1 MTRAEY
7 RASVTARRLH
17 AKALREHANNPY
29 LRITRHGYIQGELD
43 READRAWWTLPT
55 GACERERVEIE
66 RMRNRRQRVL
76 ELLRSRDH
84 SQLRDSMEMF
94 RAHPLRGARRLPDGG
109 VL

>member
-7 RASVTARRLH
+7 RQQLQARRLH
-17 AKALREHANNPY
+17 AHALREHASNPY
-29 LRITRHGYIQGELD
+29 LKITRHGYIQAELD

-76 ELLRSRDH
+76 ELLRSRDR
-84 SQLRDSMEMF
+84 SQLRDSMAIF
-94 RAHPLRGARRLPDGG
+94 RAHPLHVARRLPDGG

>member
-7 RASVTARRLH
+7 RASLQARRLH
-17 AKALREHANNPY
+17 AKALREHASNPY

-55 GACERERVEIE
+55 GACEREYVEIE

-76 ELLRSRDH
+76 ELLRSRDR
-84 SQLRDSMEMF
+84 SQLRDSMAIF
-94 RAHPLRGARRLPDGG
+94 RAYPLRVAQRLPE
-109 VL
+109 VRL

>member
-29 LRITRHGYIQGELD
+29 LRITRHGYIQAELD

-76 ELLRSRDH
+76 DLLRSRDH
-84 SQLRDSMEMF
+84 SQLRDSMAIF
-94 RAHPLRGARRLPDGG
+94 RAHPLRVAQRLPE
-109 VL
+109 VKP

>member
-7 RASVTARRLH
+7 RASLQARRLH
-17 AKALREHANNPY
+17 AKALREHASNPY
-29 LRITRHGYIQGELD
+29 LKITRHGYIQAELD
-43 READRAWWTLPT
+43 READRAWWTLPN
-55 GACERERVEIE
+55 GSCERERVEIE
-66 RMRNRRQRVL
+66 RARNRRQRVL

-94 RAHPLRGARRLPDGG
+94 RAHPLRVARRLPDGG

>member
-7 RASVTARRLH
+7 RASLQARRLH
-17 AKALREHANNPY
+17 AKALREHASNPY
-29 LRITRHGYIQGELD
+29 LKITRHGYIQAELD

-66 RMRNRRQRVL
+66 RTRNRRQRVL
-76 ELLRSRDH
+76 ELLRANAH
-84 SQLRDSMEMF
+84 NQLRDSMAIF

>member
-7 RASVTARRLH
+7 RASLQARRLH
-17 AKALREHANNPY
+17 AKALREHASNPY

-66 RMRNRRQRVL
+66 RTRNRRQRVL

-84 SQLRDSMEMF
+84 SQLRDSMRMF
-94 RAHPLRGARRLPDGG
+94 RAHPIRSAQRLPE
-109 VL
+109 LTP

>member
-7 RASVTARRLH
+7 RRSLQARRLH
-17 AKALREHANNPY
+17 AKALREHASNPY
-29 LRITRHGYIQGELD
+29 LKITRHGYIQAELD
-43 READRAWWTLPT
+43 READRAWWTLPN
-55 GACERERVEIE
+55 GSCERERVEIE
-66 RMRNRRQRVL
+66 RARNRRQRVL

-94 RAHPLRGARRLPDGG
+94 RAHPLRVARRLPDGG

>member
-7 RASVTARRLH
+7 RASLQARRLH
-17 AKALREHANNPY
+17 AKALREHATNPY
-29 LRITRHGYIQGELD
+29 LKITRHGYIQAELD

-66 RMRNRRQRVL
+66 RTRNRRQRVL
-76 ELLRSRDH
+76 ELLRANARG
-84 SQLRDSMEMF
+84 QLRDSMEMF
-94 RAHPLRGARRLPDGG
+94 RAHPLRVARRLPDGG